1 MDHLRKRLRRLTPR
15 QASPETENGA
25 ASPSKK
31 GGHGDHWGCIVRA
44 AEQDDLLA
52 FLRQV
57 VETVEQPELFQ
68 AAGVGIA
75 AHSPG
80 DRLCATVLL
89 VNDRLVTAYPEGQ
102 GGPVWP
108 ITVKEIV
115 PWANGIE
122 GQISGSCYGAS
133 VSFFD
138 TRFYANR
145 RRYASGETYNF
156 RMSAFA
162 YTLRRSEELEVESEE
177 VGAKVSFRGAHA
189 YMPANMGNEEADID
203 DYWFHSPFE
212 GEPQHVELA
221 RKQLQIFPV
230 IMAIPEHFEMA
241 LNLYAAPHAL
251 APDMAGVAQGDDLE
265 GFVWLQ
271 GYMEE

>member
-1 MDHLRKRLRRLTPR
+1 MNRLRKTLRRMAPK
-15 QASPETENGA
+15 QASPELETSPA
-25 ASPSKK
+25 ASAKP
-31 GGHGDHWGCIVRA
+31 GGHGDHWGCIVRS

-57 VETVEQPELFQ
+57 VEAVQQPELFQ
-68 AAGVGIA
+68 ADGVGIA

-80 DRLCATVLL
+80 ERLCATVLL

-145 RRYASGETYNF
+145 RRYALGETYTF

-162 YTLRRSEELEVESEE
+162 YTLRRAEELEVESDE

-189 YMPANMGNEEADID
+189 YMPADIGNEEADID
-203 DYWFHSPFE
+203 DYWFHSPLE

-221 RKQLQIFPV
+221 GRQLRLFQI

-241 LNLYAAPHAL
+241 LNLFAAPHAL
-251 APDMAGVAQGDDLE
+251 APDMAGVVPGDDLE
-265 GFVWLQ
+265 GFLWLQ
-271 GYMEE
+271 GYMDE